1 MRRVDTLNEK
11 VEDAYEYGIYR
22 LSNGKIFPKI
32 FKTRDEAKIFLKRRS
47 PDEWGLCKRKVGEW
61 KSDEED

>member
-22 LSNGKIFPKI
+22 LSNDKVFPKI
-32 FKTRDEAKIFLKRRS
+32 FKTRDEAKQFLKRRS
-47 PDEWGLCKRKVGEW
+47 PGEWGLCKRKVG
-61 KSDEED
+61 